1 MPDDI
6 VIRVENLG
14 KRYVLGR
21 ETRRAATFAGRVCQT
36 VASPFSWLTS
46 QMRGPSEDEILWALK
61 DVSFE
66 VKRGEVL
73 GVIGRNGAGKS
84 TLLKILSRITEPT
97 TGHAEIHG
105 RIAAL
110 LEVGTGMHPELTGRE
125 NIYLNGTILGMRKF
139 EIDSKFDEIVDF
151 SGIERFIDTPVKRYS
166 SGMRVRLGFAIAA
179 HLEPEIL
186 VIDEVLA
193 VGDAEF
199 QKKCLGKTKDVAGHG
214 RTVLFVSH
222 NMAAISTL
230 CSRAIL
236 LHDGRKIN
244 DDETSNVVLG
254 YHECLRDDAGA
265 ASARK
270 GRGEWRG
277 DCRFVSAVVVDESGK
292 QRQSL
297 SIDEGFSAVM
307 LYEVLTE
314 SEERRVPNF
323 HFVSA
328 DGSYIFTSNAPNLT
342 HCSAGRYRAEC
353 RVPGHLL
360 NEGVVS
366 IGFAVTSYADGH
378 HVVEFLERN
387 ALCVNLVDPKVM
399 NECNYG
405 YVGTI
410 PGVIRPRLD
419 WKVEKVDS

>member
-151 SGIERFIDTPVKRYS
+151 SGIERFLDTPAKRYS

-199 QKKCLGKTKDVAGHG
+199 QKKCLGKIKDVAGHG

-222 NMAAISTL
+222 NM
-230 CSRAIL
+230 RAIMALCDSCIL
-236 LHDGRKIN
+236 LDGGCLSLHGTTDEAMQEYRSFGRNAGSSALFSPPIGSDPFRLLGCALESSGHYRKDQFLYSEEVVIRLGVECQTGSPWPRLGVAVADANDTVIFATHVQDASEDDWTMARDGRF
-244 DDETSNVVLG
+244 EL
-254 YHECLRDDAGA
+254 A
-265 ASARK
+265 
-270 GRGEWRG
+270 
-277 DCRFVSAVVVDESGK
+277 VSIPG
-292 QRQSL
+292 SL
-297 SIDEGFSAVM
+297 LNI
-307 LYEVLTE
+307 
-314 SEERRVPNF
+314 
-323 HFVSA
+323 
-328 DGSYIFTSNAPNLT
+328 
-342 HCSAGRYRAEC
+342 GRYRVKVAAHYPNV
-353 RVPGHLL
+353 RVVFCHEGCLEFSVVHDACTPGSLGVERPGFLL
-360 NEGVVS
+360 PTLRWQVC
-366 IGFAVTSYADGH
+366 GFP
-378 HVVEFLERN
+378 E
-387 ALCVNLVDPKVM
+387 
-399 NECNYG
+399 
-405 YVGTI
+405 
-410 PGVIRPRLD
+410 
-419 WKVEKVDS
+419 